1 MRISRVQRPD
11 SGGQNGMRSHD
22 VEVRWFRLLSFATDG
37 KVVDVERTPAL
48 LINGEP
54 LCSRRE
60 AESAFKARQQW
71 AIELQCSA
79 QSIRVELDE

>member
-1 MRISRVQRPD
+1 MRIAKVQRPD
-11 SGGQNGMRSHD
+11 SGAQNNMRSHD

-37 KVVDVERTPAL
+37 QVVDVTPAL

>member
-37 KVVDVERTPAL
+37 KVVDVTPAL